1 MEKVAMPKNFFD
13 DLFDMRSLVSRF
25 RSRFFGSRGEGTDTL
40 EDEVITPSPP
50 AQGRGLRRP
59 GRAQAQQRPG
69 PQRPGPSS
77 QGPPQRPG
85 ALPQSP
91 TPVQNQ
97 SQTPPTPAESFA
109 DQQIEI
115 AKARGKSYLDNAFST
130 WMSQLYSSAR
140 NYLERIFRP

>member
-1 MEKVAMPKNFFD
+1 MPRNFFD

-25 RSRFFGSRGEGTDTL
+25 RARFFGSRGEGTDTF

-50 AQGRGLRRP
+50 AQGRGPQRP
-59 GRAQAQQRPG
+59 GGAQALHRPG

-85 ALPQSP
+85 VPPQAPSP
-91 TPVQNQ
+91 PLAQNQ
-97 SQTPPTPAESFA
+97 RQTPPTPAESFA
-109 DQQIEI
+109 DQQIEV

-130 WMSQLYSSAR
+130 WTSQLYSSAR